1 MKVLGISGSP
11 RKGGNTDTLLDKA
24 LEGAEA
30 AGASLEKIVL
40 NDLNFC
46 PCQECG
52 GCAKTG
58 ICVVKDEMQAVYE
71 KLREADAVIIASPIF
86 FGSVSAQVK
95 MMIDRLQCLW
105 VAKYVLKRAVSAK
118 TKRKGIFLSVGGSD
132 ESEFF
137 DNAKSIIKIFFA
149 TLGIKYAGELYYGG
163 LDKKTAIKEEEG
175 ALKAAFSL
183 GRSLVEGNQGP

>member
-1 MKVLGISGSP
+1 MKVLGLSGSP

-24 LEGAEA
+24 LEGTEA
-30 AGASLEKIVL
+30 AGAAAEKIVL

-52 GCAKTG
+52 GCARTG
-58 ICVVKDEMQAVYE
+58 ICVVKDDMQAVYE
-71 KLREADAVIIASPIF
+71 KLQDADAVIIASPIF

-118 TKRKGIFLSVGGSD
+118 AGRKGVFLSVGGAD
-132 ESEFF
+132 KVEFF
-137 DNAKSIIKIFFA
+137 DNAKSIIKVFFA
-149 TLGIKYAGELYYGG
+149 TLGIKYAGELYYRG
-163 LDKKTAIKEEEG
+163 LDRKTAIKEKEG
-175 ALKAAFSL
+175 ALEAAFSL
-183 GRSLVEGNQGP
+183 